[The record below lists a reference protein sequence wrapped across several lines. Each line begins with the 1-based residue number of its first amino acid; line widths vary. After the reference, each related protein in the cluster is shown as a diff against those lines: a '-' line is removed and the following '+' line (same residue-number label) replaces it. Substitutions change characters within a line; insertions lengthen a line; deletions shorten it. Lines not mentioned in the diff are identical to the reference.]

1 MFAREQEFSR
11 FASHELRTPNMV
23 IQGSAA
29 LLGKVSDLPAP
40 AARATTRIRA
50 AADEMAL
57 LTETFLL
64 LGRKEEVERPPQQV
78 APLIRRELAR
88 LAPLLQREE
97 LDIRL
102 QLDDESEAL
111 APSLC
116 SPLRSATC

>member
-23 IQGSAA
+23 IQGSTA

-64 LGRKEEVERPPQQV
+64 LGRRSRWSDRPSRWRRSFVRSWPPRPAAAAGGAGYPV
-78 APLIRRELAR
+78 AAGR
-88 LAPLLQREE
+88 
-97 LDIRL
+97 
-102 QLDDESEAL
+102 
-111 APSLC
+111 
-116 SPLRSATC
+116 

>member
-1 MFAREQEFSR
+1 M
-11 FASHELRTPNMV
+11 RTPNMV

-29 LLGKVSDLPAP
+29 LLGKVTDLPSP

-64 LGRKEEVERPPQQV
+64 LGRKEAVERPQQQV
-78 APLIRRELAR
+78 TPLIRQELAR
-88 LAPLLQREE
+88 LAPLLQREA

-102 QLDDESEAL
+102 NLDESSEVNAPLSLL
-111 APSLC
+111 AI
-116 SPLRSATC
+116 